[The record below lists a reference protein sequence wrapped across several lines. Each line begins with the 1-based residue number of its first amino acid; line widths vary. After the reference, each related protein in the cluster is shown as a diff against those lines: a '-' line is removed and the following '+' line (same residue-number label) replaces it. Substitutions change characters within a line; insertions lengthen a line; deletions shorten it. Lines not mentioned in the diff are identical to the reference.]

1 MFRTHPSPAPHWY
14 SVSWG
19 HEAAKSVGCG
29 VIVRNNTLCFSC
41 HLTLSPSRQNVTVM
55 GHRFKQ
61 QRGSKLITVEEA
73 RDWSPHPREGL
84 LVKARI
90 CSPPTER
97 PGERRIRHPQAQEL
111 AGL

>member
-1 MFRTHPSPAPHWY
+1 MCWTHPSPAPHRY
-14 SVSWG
+14 SVSWD

-41 HLTLSPSRQNVTVM
+41 PLALSPSRQNVTVM

-61 QRGSKLITVEEA
+61 QRGSKLITGDEA
-73 RDWSPHPREGL
+73 RGWSPHPREGL
-84 LVKARI
+84 PVKARI
-90 CSPPTER
+90 CSPPTDM
-97 PGERRIRHPQAQEL
+97 PGERGIYHPQAQEP